1 MRDATLGFWMATLCV
16 GVLITALAATV
27 ILGVIAYYQ
36 AGVDK
41 IYPVVAMF
49 GAGALLMLTA
59 AAQLDRH
66 AASHRRD
73 ID

>member
-16 GVLITALAATV
+16 GVLITSLAATV
-27 ILGVIAYYQ
+27 CLGMIAFYQ
-36 AGVDK
+36 PGIDK
-41 IYPVVAMF
+41 IYPVLAMF
-49 GAGALLMLTA
+49 GAGALLMLAA

-66 AASHRRD
+66 AARRHRD